1 MLLYFSSEIFNK
13 KGINNILLRG
23 LEQWKNKNKLESI
36 TGRHLTLWD
45 LLNWIRLRAIFLD
58 WRAYF

>member
-23 LEQWKNKNKLESI
+23 LEQWKNKNKLLIYYGETSNI
-36 TGRHLTLWD
+36 MGF
-45 LLNWIRLRAIFLD
+45 IKLD
-58 WRAYF
+58 